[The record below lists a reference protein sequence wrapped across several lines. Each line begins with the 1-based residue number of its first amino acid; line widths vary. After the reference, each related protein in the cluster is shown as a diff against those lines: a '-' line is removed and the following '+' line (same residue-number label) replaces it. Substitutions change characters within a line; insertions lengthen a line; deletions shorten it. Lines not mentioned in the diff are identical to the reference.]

1 MKSISKSTM
10 KDAKFLVITWSNDF
24 AEVQQS
30 SKVICSNI
38 SSGEKVQMQWKKELW
53 SGVIENVW
61 GKLVHHIYYLKLEM
75 ILFLTIK
82 SPYTKTFIT
91 QPNL

>member
-1 MKSISKSTM
+1 M
-10 KDAKFLVITWSNDF
+10 KDPKFLVITWSNDF
-24 AEVQQS
+24 AEVQQL

-38 SSGEKVQMQWKKELW
+38 SSGGKVQMQWKKELW
-53 SGVIENVW
+53 PGVIESVW
-61 GKLVHHIYYLKLEM
+61 GKLVHHICYLKLEM

-82 SPYTKTFIT
+82 SSYTKAFIT